1 MSNKPVVGTPDDVR
15 EALVTALKAW
25 QDSHYDYIVWF
36 SYPSLANEI
45 YDTIIQPLMEAAD
58 QKGFYRGIDKA
69 IATDEKALEKLYAAS
84 DKRVEAARTEERER
98 IIGDIKMHTTSTTA
112 DKQMGDGW
120 IKMHL
125 SYHKEYWQS
134 ITGGE

>member
-1 MSNKPVVGTPDDVR
+1 MTDLNLELRPEIVEKLKNPTPKSELLTVDEMKKRLQISAEVL
-15 EALVTALKAW
+15 AL
-25 QDSHYDYIVWF
+25 I
-36 SYPSLANEI
+36 
-45 YDTIIQPLMEAAD
+45 EAAD

-69 IATDEKALEKLYAAS
+69 IATDEKALEKFYAAS
-84 DKRVEAARTEERER
+84 DARVEAARTEERER